1 VSSAQV
7 PGAADRDRVC
17 VGAIAGA
24 QGVRGAVR
32 IKPFT
37 DAPEDVAA
45 YGPVS
50 DEAETRRF
58 EIDILE
64 VRGGMVIAALD
75 GVGDRNA
82 AEAMKGLRL
91 YVARAVLPEADDDEF
106 YHADLLGLKV
116 VMAEGGAEV
125 GTVRAIIPAGATEVL
140 EIDRGPGQHTQLVPF
155 TREAVPKIDIKAG
168 WLSIDPPGE
177 TEAETEEERPEDDV
191 AGDERQDADRQDAD
205 RQDTERQDTERTDN
219 AEDE

>member
-1 VSSAQV
+1 M
-7 PGAADRDRVC
+7 
-17 VGAIAGA
+17 
-24 QGVRGAVR
+24 
-32 IKPFT
+32 
-37 DAPEDVAA
+37 
-45 YGPVS
+45 
-50 DEAETRRF
+50 
-58 EIDILE
+58 
-64 VRGGMVIAALD
+64 RGGLGIAALD
-75 GVGDRNA
+75 GVEDRNA
-82 AEAMKGLRL
+82 AEALKGLRL

-106 YHADLLGLKV
+106 YHADLLGLKA

-177 TEAETEEERPEDDV
+177 TEEERPEDDV
-191 AGDERQDADRQDAD
+191 AGDERQDTDRQN
-205 RQDTERQDTERTDN
+205 TMRTDN